1 MSRVGKEPIS
11 IPAGVKVNVKGNLVE
26 INGPRGELKRLLP
39 ASITVSVDNDR
50 ILVQKQG
57 DGKEDNALHGLS
69 RSLTA
74 NMVKGVTEGYE
85 KSIEIRGIGFRA
97 EVKDKKLVMNLGYS
111 HSIEIVIPEGITVQV
126 VKKPISEQLAVTQL
140 ILSGIDNQQIGK
152 FAASIKRIRPAEPY
166 KGAGVRDVG
175 EHIRRKAGKKAA

>member
-11 IPAGVKVNVKGNLVE
+11 IPAGVAVNVKENLVE
-26 INGPRGELKRLLP
+26 INGPKGELKRLLP
-39 ASITVSVDNDR
+39 ASITVSVVNDQ
-50 ILVQKQG
+50 ILVQKSG
-57 DGKEDNALHGLS
+57 NSKNDNALHGLL
-69 RSLTA
+69 RSLVA

-111 HSIEIVIPEGITVQV
+111 HTIEIVVPEGITVQV
-126 VKKPISEQLAVTQL
+126 VKKPVAEQLAVTQL
-140 ILSGIDNQQIGK
+140 ILSGIDNQQMGE
-152 FAASIKRIRPAEPY
+152 FAASIRKIRPPEPY